1 MHEDNDTRK
10 KESWGQRF
18 LLKTFAPIVAPWTIK
33 KTFGFDNKDVASIEE
48 ELSRAMAVVSF
59 GGSLLTFT
67 VGILFFLFTKI
78 GVWEAGKTNFYTN
91 AGIFTMIAVTGLSGI
106 LLGIDIFGKK
116 RRPTLRVIG
125 NTVFHLALGC
135 SLIYFFVADLKNG
148 DLSVG
153 DSISAALGLLFIL
166 SICQP
171 GRWQVALIV
180 DAIVGLSIISSAC
193 YGLVVYNMRSF
204 DQYVVFVF
212 GYWIISYF
220 FFSGF
225 YYVEA
230 QRYYIENRN
239 ADLYTRSIHD
249 PLTGARNRAGLRN
262 YLDERLNVW
271 KAKHDTV
278 LVSMLDIDDFKLYND
293 AFGHLKGDEV
303 LVEIIKAIEA
313 RPDIHHLRIFRYG
326 GEEFLLIR
334 SRSNEEEAKEI
345 LEAVRKAVEDLRI
358 PAPLGACYPY
368 VTVSL
373 GAALWTIDENYSVHD
388 QIEAADQAVY
398 EAKRTGKNKYVLHT
412 KLIEPENPDQGSLL
426 EEEKES
432 A

>member
-1 MHEDNDTRK
+1 MHKDNDTRK
-10 KESWGQRF
+10 KESWDQRF

-48 ELSRAMAVVSF
+48 DLSRAMAVVSF

-67 VGILFFLFTKI
+67 IGILFFLFTKI
-78 GVWEAGKTNFYTN
+78 GVWEASKTNFYTN
-91 AGIFTMIAVTGLSGI
+91 AGIFTMIVITGLSGV
-106 LLGIDIFGKK
+106 LLGIDIFDKR

-125 NTVFHLALGC
+125 NTVFHLSLGC
-135 SLIYFFVADLKNG
+135 SLIFFFVADLKNG

-153 DSISAALGLLFIL
+153 DSVSAALGLLFIL

-180 DAIVGLSIISSAC
+180 DAVVGLSIISMAC
-193 YGLVVYNMRSF
+193 YGLIVYNMRSF

-212 GYWIISYF
+212 AYWIISYF

-239 ADLYTRSIHD
+239 ADLYARSIHD
-249 PLTGARNRAGLRN
+249 PLTGARNRAGLRY
-262 YLDERLNVW
+262 YLDDRLQSW
-271 KAKHDTV
+271 TAKHDTV
-278 LVSMLDIDDFKLYND
+278 LVAMLDIDDFKLYND

-303 LVEIIKAIEA
+303 LVAIIKAIESS
-313 RPDIHHLRIFRYG
+313 PNIHHLRIFRYG
-326 GEEFLLIR
+326 GEEFLLVR

-345 LEAVRKAVEDLRI
+345 LNAVIDAVNKLAI
-358 PAPLGACYPY
+358 PAPLGTSHSY

-373 GAALWTIDENYSVHD
+373 GAALWTIEKDYSVHD
-388 QIEAADQAVY
+388 QIEAADQALY

-412 KLIEPENPDQGSLL
+412 KLTEPENPDQGSLL
-426 EEEKES
+426 EEENKS